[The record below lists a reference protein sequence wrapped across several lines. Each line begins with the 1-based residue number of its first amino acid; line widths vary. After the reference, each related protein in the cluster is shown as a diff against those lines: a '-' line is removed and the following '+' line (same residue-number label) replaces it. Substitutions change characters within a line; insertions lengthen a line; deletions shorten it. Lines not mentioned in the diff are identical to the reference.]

1 MARTTFSGP
10 VRSTNG
16 FEGDITGAVTGTV
29 TGTVILP
36 TATAANLGLAANAIN
51 TTGKVVGKMVVD
63 IATGRLYTATG
74 TAAVD
79 PWVASDGDPLSKIT
93 PA

>member
-1 MARTTFSGP
+1 MSRTTFSGP

-16 FEGDITGAVTGTV
+16 FEGDVTGNV
-29 TGTVILP
+29 MGTVVLP
-36 TATAANLGLAANAIN
+36 TATAAALGVAAGAVN
-51 TTGKVVGKMVVD
+51 TTGKVAGKMVVD
-63 IATGRLYTATG
+63 IATGMIYTATG

-79 PWVASDGDPLSKIT
+79 PWVASDGDPLSEIT